1 MGQLYI
7 DKYVLVSK
15 EAPRDQISVS
25 SGVAPKLVFAE
36 TGDIEAAPSP
46 VAIPSS

>member
-1 MGQLYI
+1 MGLLYI

-15 EAPRDQISVS
+15 EALRDLISVS

-36 TGDIEAAPSP
+36 TGDIKAALSL